1 MSEHSGQFALRDWS
15 LVSCDSEML
24 PDGLVMPA
32 AADTII
38 RRAGPV
44 EVV

>member
-15 LVSCDSEML
+15 LASSDSEML
-24 PDGLVMPA
+24 SDGVMPA
-32 AADTII
+32 TADTRI

-44 EVV
+44 EVI

>member
-15 LVSCDSEML
+15 LASCDSKML
-24 PDGLVMPA
+24 SDGLVMA
-32 AADTII
+32 ATADTRI

-44 EVV
+44 EVI